1 MVWIRTV
8 IALLIVGCGLW
19 VFSPSSHKPVEVHQM
34 QIGFLENEQIEW
46 LPVMT
51 GDENET
57 KQVIDEVV
65 TLFESATIS
74 DGISCFVDDA
84 DIEVF
89 VLNLNKNQYV
99 IDGRIHLTDEGGI
112 YQDRNGGEDKYLSQE
127 AIEYLQQLK
136 K

>member
-19 VFSPSSHKPVEVHQM
+19 VFTPGSHKPVEVRQM
-34 QIGFLENEQIEW
+34 QIGFLENQQMEW

-51 GDENET
+51 DNEDET
-57 KQVIDEVV
+57 KKVIDEVLA
-65 TLFESATIS
+65 LFESATAS
-74 DGISCFVDDA
+74 DGISYFGEEA
-84 DIEVF
+84 DVEVV

-99 IDGRIHLTDEGGI
+99 IDGSIHLTDEGGI
-112 YQDRNGGEDKYLSQE
+112 YQDRNSGEDKYLSQE

-136 K
+136 E